1 MEAHQ
6 RRMMDMMHELA
17 FHLEYKDKAWCQ
29 HIMINETIGMLFL
42 GVITP
47 NWQND
52 ESLRIEHNAFNN
64 SI

>member
-1 MEAHQ
+1 
-6 RRMMDMMHELA
+6 MMHELA